1 MYFLIER
8 NCLIN
13 QVAAVKRWHNLFW
26 FFYSWGTSWING
38 IFTALN
44 FYLYISVYS
53 KWKQAL
59 KCTIKL
65 KIDPQEKWAHLH
77 AAYSAFCKNMFD
89 FALFLGSKWEQ
100 NKCSVQNSV
109 DSLKTLIAFG
119 FFLCYISLTMQ
130 ILQESKIS
138 GILKKGI
145 CMISDFEK
153 NKGVLVTYPE
163 I

>member
-1 MYFLIER
+1 MYFLIEN

-13 QVAAVKRWHNLFW
+13 KIAALKRQDNLFQ
-26 FFYSWGTSWING
+26 FFYSWEKTWINC

-65 KIDPQEKWAHLH
+65 KIDPQEKTAHLH
-77 AAYSAFCKNMFD
+77 AARIAFCKNMFD
-89 FALFLGSKWEQ
+89 FALFLDSKWEL

-119 FFLCYISLTMQ
+119 FFLCYIFLTMQ
-130 ILQESKIS
+130 IL
-138 GILKKGI
+138 
-145 CMISDFEK
+145 
-153 NKGVLVTYPE
+153 
-163 I
+163 